1 MKQNIEPLEFFQ
13 QKINA
18 FKLQLKLLYRKKT
31 VIAWTRFIIF
41 ILVCIA
47 VYIFWND
54 GLSAII
60 ASIVGGIALFL
71 IAVSKDADN
80 KNEIKNLE
88 TLIYINEDEINYFNQ
103 SFADKYDGKTLEPPH
118 HAYAKDLDVFGPSSL
133 FQYINRC
140 RSEQGIKMF
149 AKRLLQPLSKQ
160 EILQQQQS
168 VQELNKKIDWW
179 QQFMAYGIDEKITIN
194 SEEKISEWLTMK
206 DEVYT
211 NASWKILLYIYPV
224 ITLSCFYLF
233 LDDVL
238 PAPIFSFLLLIF
250 FVTGLL
256 ISSRIQKVY
265 HLLSKLE
272 PVVATLFK
280 QVNWFEQEKF
290 ESDLL
295 MNLQQSLRNKE
306 GKETS
311 SAIKELQ
318 NILSRF
324 DVRLNVFGFFI
335 LNTFF
340 LWDLWQMI
348 ALNKWKSANKLL
360 VSNWFNAIALIEI
373 TGSFAAL
380 HFNNRDWTFPLI
392 ANEHFTLE
400 GEQIGHP
407 LIIKEQSVV
416 NDFSIKGISR
426 IDLITGSNMAGKS
439 TFLRSVGVNMIL
451 TYAGCC
457 VCAESFTVSI
467 ATLMSSMRIEDN
479 LTENTS
485 TFYAELK
492 KLKSIIDA
500 VNNGTKTFILLDEIL
515 RGTNSFDRHTG
526 SKALIQQLIKK
537 DAIAVI
543 ATHDIEL
550 SKLEN
555 EFPASIKN
563 YHFDVQVKGDELFFD
578 YKIKDGIC
586 KSMNASVLMKQIGIE
601 M

>member
-1 MKQNIEPLEFFQ
+1 
-13 QKINA
+13 
-18 FKLQLKLLYRKKT
+18 
-31 VIAWTRFIIF
+31 
-41 ILVCIA
+41 
-47 VYIFWND
+47 
-54 GLSAII
+54 
-60 ASIVGGIALFL
+60 
-71 IAVSKDADN
+71 
-80 KNEIKNLE
+80 
-88 TLIYINEDEINYFNQ
+88 
-103 SFADKYDGKTLEPPH
+103 
-118 HAYAKDLDVFGPSSL
+118 
-133 FQYINRC
+133 
-140 RSEQGIKMF
+140 
-149 AKRLLQPLSKQ
+149 
-160 EILQQQQS
+160 
-168 VQELNKKIDWW
+168 
-179 QQFMAYGIDEKITIN
+179 MAYGIDEKITIN
-194 SEEKISEWLTMK
+194 SKEKISEWLEMK

-211 NASWKILLYIYPV
+211 NAGWKILLYVYPV

-233 LDDVL
+233 LDDIL
-238 PAPIFSFLLLIF
+238 PAPVFSLLLLIF

-265 HLLSKLE
+265 QLLSKLE

-290 ESDLL
+290 ESHLL

-306 GKETS
+306 DKKTS

-318 NILSRF
+318 NILNRF

-340 LWDLWQMI
+340 LWDLWQII
-348 ALNKWKSANKLL
+348 ALNKWKFANKLL
-360 VSNWFNAIALIEI
+360 VSNWFSTIALIEI

-380 HFNNRDWTFPLI
+380 NFNNPDWSFPLI
-392 ANEHFTLE
+392 VDEHFTLG

-407 LIIKEQSVV
+407 LIAKERSVA
-416 NDFSIKGISR
+416 NDFSIHGMSK

-439 TFLRSVGVNMIL
+439 TFLRSIGVNIIL

-457 VCAESFTVSI
+457 VCAKNFTVSI

-479 LTENTS
+479 LAENTS

-500 VNNGTKTFILLDEIL
+500 VNSGVKTFILLDEIL

-550 SKLEN
+550 AKLEN
-555 EFPASIKN
+555 EFPVSIKN

-578 YKIKDGIC
+578 YRIKDGVC